1 MIPVT
6 VKTLNSFRLSFFI
19 GLFRKKL
26 KKFKKKVN
34 STCKLEELCYNEK
47 ADTGKLQIT
56 VQKFCFGCCIFR
68 NKMNGNTYIEEK
80 IDGQQRGKK

>member
-1 MIPVT
+1 MYGQSDGMGIGRRTAHHYVFLCHERHET
-6 VKTLNSFRLSFFI
+6 QTWFI

-47 ADTGKLQIT
+47 ADTGKL
-56 VQKFCFGCCIFR
+56 
-68 NKMNGNTYIEEK
+68 
-80 IDGQQRGKK
+80 

>member
-47 ADTGKLQIT
+47 ADKSNLYVTDYK
-56 VQKFCFGCCIFR
+56 V
-68 NKMNGNTYIEEK
+68 NSNTYIEEK

>member
-1 MIPVT
+1 MITGDCESVEQFPVI
-6 VKTLNSFRLSFFI
+6 FFI

-47 ADTGKLQIT
+47 ADTGKL
-56 VQKFCFGCCIFR
+56 
-68 NKMNGNTYIEEK
+68 
-80 IDGQQRGKK
+80 